1 MFCCCHAGVFI
12 TIKEWSDFGRAVF
25 LFSCPPTRRITI
37 LSRCQ
42 NGRLC
47 LRISELMEKRH
58 NTASLWRFNRDRND
72 MLWERDWSFQTS
84 RWERGA
90 LSGPVEAFIRGR
102 VTCIIKLE
110 SSIKLKCNF
119 RRHLADRSSLPLNP
133 SQRATSITFHRVHD
147 DRRLKNSC
155 CRSSPTFLWICFTSV
170 SSFSPFSLSPS
181 PFPSPSPLPTSRP
194 RCPPPPRSSS
204 QASNGQS
211 SGYAYSLPSTPV
223 VGHRDLRVA
232 QGEGVSSVNSRSLKN
247 IPRRPSLFKV
257 SRCLTP
263 FSLLSSLT
271 TISIHSAPSLT
282 LPPSCSN
289 LPALF
294 NHFHCCWICFRTGTQ
309 IRSLA
314 MGKETRAARGEFPSN
329 RFG

>member
-1 MFCCCHAGVFI
+1 
-12 TIKEWSDFGRAVF
+12 
-25 LFSCPPTRRITI
+25 
-37 LSRCQ
+37 
-42 NGRLC
+42 
-47 LRISELMEKRH
+47 
-58 NTASLWRFNRDRND
+58 
-72 MLWERDWSFQTS
+72 MLWERDWSFQTW

-133 SQRATSITFHRVHD
+133 SQRHGYRIPPRSRWSTTEKFMLSIITHFFVDLFHQCFIFQPI
-147 DRRLKNSC
+147 LTLSI
-155 CRSSPTFLWICFTSV
+155 SISIPPSPTSW
-170 SSFSPFSLSPS
+170 
-181 PFPSPSPLPTSRP
+181 P

-257 SRCLTP
+257 SRCLAP

-294 NHFHCCWICFRTGTQ
+294 KHLHCCWICFRTGTQ